1 MTCGCVDAASALAPL
16 SSKVLACTFIIT
28 FGGLSVAGQSLFYL
42 RKTGVRLS
50 TFLLAKLSG
59 GILSV
64 LFASIL
70 LSLVPL
76 DVETMAPILSFQQ
89 VMGAN
94 ATRCV

>member
-1 MTCGCVDAASALAPL
+1 M
-16 SSKVLACTFIIT
+16 
-28 FGGLSVAGQSLFYL
+28 
-42 RKTGVRLS
+42 
-50 TFLLAKLSG
+50 
-59 GILSV
+59 

-94 ATRCV
+94 ATLLIAGMVFLSFIGAAMSLYNMRNQRKNPTKGKQ